1 MRQKMTPRVRVVGI
15 VVAAVTAAASFA
27 IAQSKDPIVGTWVLN
42 VAKSKYSPGPAPKS
56 ATTVIEAA
64 GSGYR
69 FTVKQMPATGPA
81 QEWSFTT
88 ALDGKPAKITGNNPN
103 ADMVTY
109 KRIDATSLESV
120 NTRNGKET
128 TRQRFVVSADGKTR
142 TITTTGVDGTGQKIN
157 NVAVYEKK

>member
-1 MRQKMTPRVRVVGI
+1 MGRDY
-15 VVAAVTAAASFA
+15 AL
-27 IAQSKDPIVGTWVLN
+27 VGTWVLN

-69 FTVKQMPATGPA
+69 FTVKQMPATGAPV
-81 QEWSFTT
+81 EWSFTT

-103 ADMVTY
+103 ADMITY
-109 KRIDATSLESV
+109 KRIDASTLESV
-120 NTRNGKET
+120 STMNGKET
-128 TRQRFVVSADGKTR
+128 TRQRIVVAADGKTR
-142 TITTTGVDGTGQKIN
+142 TVTTTGVDGTGQKTN

>member
-1 MRQKMTPRVRVVGI
+1 MTPRARVI
-15 VVAAVTAAASFA
+15 CALVAAVTTAASFA
-27 IAQSKDPIVGTWVLN
+27 VAQSKDPFVGTWVLN
-42 VAKSKYSPGPAPKS
+42 VAKSKYSPGPVPNS

-69 FTVKQMPATGPA
+69 FSVKQMPATGA
-81 QEWSFTT
+81 ALEWSFTT

-109 KRIDATSLESV
+109 KRIDAMTLESV

-128 TRQRFVVSADGKTR
+128 TRQRVVVSADGKTR
-142 TITTTGVDGTGQKIN
+142 TVTTAGVDGTGQKIN

>member
-1 MRQKMTPRVRVVGI
+1 MTPRARVICI
-15 VVAAVTAAASFA
+15 VVAAVTGAASFA
-27 IAQSKDPIVGTWVLN
+27 VAQPKDALVGTWVLN

-69 FTVKQMPATGPA
+69 FTVKQMPATGAPV
-81 QEWSFTT
+81 EWSFTT

-103 ADMVTY
+103 ADMITY
-109 KRIDATSLESV
+109 KRIDASTLESV
-120 NTRNGKET
+120 STMNGKET
-128 TRQRFVVSADGKTR
+128 TRQRIVVAADGKTR
-142 TITTTGVDGTGQKIN
+142 TVTTTGVDGTGQKTN

>member
-1 MRQKMTPRVRVVGI
+1 MTPRARVICI
-15 VVAAVTAAASFA
+15 VVAAVTGAASFA
-27 IAQSKDPIVGTWVLN
+27 VAQPTDALVGTWVVN

-69 FTVKQMPATGPA
+69 FTVKQMPATGAPV
-81 QEWSFTT
+81 EWSFTT

-103 ADMVTY
+103 ADMITY
-109 KRIDATSLESV
+109 KRIDASTLESV
-120 NTRNGKET
+120 STMNGKET
-128 TRQRFVVSADGKTR
+128 TRQRIVVAADGKTR
-142 TITTTGVDGTGQKIN
+142 TVTTTGVDGTGQKTN